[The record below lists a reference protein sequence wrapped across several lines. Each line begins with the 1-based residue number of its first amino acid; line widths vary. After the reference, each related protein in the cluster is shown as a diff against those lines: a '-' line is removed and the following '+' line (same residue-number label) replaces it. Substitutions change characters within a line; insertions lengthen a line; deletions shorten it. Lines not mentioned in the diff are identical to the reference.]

1 VILSNWIAND
11 SIHWLDGSKIELG
24 IPGGAS
30 ELTAEQAIVLT
41 RFLKENTNNIELLNR
56 ILTNIANAATFQES
70 L

>member
-1 VILSNWIAND
+1 
-11 SIHWLDGSKIELG
+11 LG